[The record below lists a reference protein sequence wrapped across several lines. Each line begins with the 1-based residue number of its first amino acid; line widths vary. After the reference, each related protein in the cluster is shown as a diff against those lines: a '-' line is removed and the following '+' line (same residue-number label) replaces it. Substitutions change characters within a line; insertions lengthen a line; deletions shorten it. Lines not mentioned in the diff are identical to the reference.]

1 MHLAFVL
8 FRKHVFHESE
18 KEKGVTLSITAQQKT
33 TIVNYLE
40 TYSHNRKL
48 LRMDRYEQEFFSDY
62 ICNDTEMP
70 SEAPL
75 ARALMFEVR
84 HFILSLPNCDEKLF
98 LYYHY
103 VKGNTVPRCAELL
116 GISDRSAFRMK
127 NRALELAYENKYGQ
141 A

>member
-1 MHLAFVL
+1 
-8 FRKHVFHESE
+8 
-18 KEKGVTLSITAQQKT
+18 
-33 TIVNYLE
+33 
-40 TYSHNRKL
+40 
-48 LRMDRYEQEFFSDY
+48 MDRYEQEFFSDY
-62 ICNDTEMP
+62 AYHDAEMP

-116 GISDRSAFRMK
+116 GIARSSAFRMK
-127 NRALELAYENKYGQ
+127 KRALGMAIEKAREDGLIEKLGDI
-141 A
+141 